1 MIGFAARTKFPT
13 QPSLNTK
20 NTNDKKKPG
29 TSVRWRDS
37 GFSPRGRRTEGGPT
51 PPEGTFAS
59 RTCEAGPLCPHLTQ
73 SPGVAFPGQ
82 GVTCWL
88 CSRGRPRS
96 RDRSSRLPATLS
108 VVGQEALPRRATR
121 VALSLSAACGLQAGA
136 ADEHAGLSMTRREV
150 VGTVAT
156 RGTATTRLQVT
167 RAEQANCVKPKRHCA
182 RDASPSCLFKDIA
195 PEALPAASGPQARP
209 SPRRPSLK
217 PPALPLLLPTS
228 EGASSHVLPQR
239 PRRALLGASRSRL
252 CCRPQLSSSRFLL
265 SQTQPDFGAHR
276 SATNGRV
283 GRIDSD
289 VRVDPP
295 SGQFPALVS
304 VGLSAALVT
313 ATALLFGKLDALDGT
328 LGRFPSFV
336 WFTLVCFLS
345 HPSPRPLSVEGRRAR
360 FLAVFPCLFFFGFT
374 RSYGF
379 RFHLYTNGFSLHISS
394 LASSLKLKTRI
405 LSCLLDTPARAP
417 HQTGQTRLRVAND
430 DLESGWPVA
439 VSRRCSACPEPPSL
453 QDSA

>member
-1 MIGFAARTKFPT
+1 MSPPHSVTGCGFPRAGSDLLALQPRQTPKPGPV
-13 QPSLNTK
+13 QPS
-20 NTNDKKKPG
+20 
-29 TSVRWRDS
+29 
-37 GFSPRGRRTEGGPT
+37 
-51 PPEGTFAS
+51 
-59 RTCEAGPLCPHLTQ
+59 AGHALC
-73 SPGVAFPGQ
+73 G
-82 GVTCWL
+82 W
-88 CSRGRPRS
+88 
-96 RDRSSRLPATLS
+96 
-108 VVGQEALPRRATR
+108 
-121 VALSLSAACGLQAGA
+121 AG
-136 ADEHAGLSMTRREV
+136 
-150 VGTVAT
+150 
-156 RGTATTRLQVT
+156 RLQVT
-167 RAEQANCVKPKRHCA
+167 RAKQANCVKPKRHCA

-195 PEALPAASGPQARP
+195 PETLPAASGPQARP
-209 SPRRPSLK
+209 SPQGPSLK

-239 PRRALLGASRSRL
+239 PRRALLGASRSRP

-265 SQTQPDFGAHR
+265 SQTQPDFGAYR

-295 SGQFPALVS
+295 SGQFPARVS

-379 RFHLYTNGFSLHISS
+379 RFHLYTNGFSLRISS